1 MVVNVLKEWRLVC
14 PPSEL
19 DLVFPSE
26 SGRAILHT
34 NLLMQ
39 GYRPLLKA
47 CGVEEAGYTFHALRH
62 TAASLFIEQGWSP
75 KKVQTVLGHSSITVT
90 YDIYGHLFPSPDEDA
105 DAMAQIQ
112 ARLLG

>member
-1 MVVNVLKEWRLVC
+1 MR
-14 PPSEL
+14 
-19 DLVFPSE
+19 
-26 SGRAILHT
+26 
-34 NLLMQ
+34 

-47 CGVEEAGYTFHALRH
+47 CKIDEAGYTFHALRH

-75 KKVQTVLGHSSITVT
+75 KKVQTVMGHSSITVT

-105 DAMAQIQ
+105 EAMAQIQ